1 MSTTIDEKVV
11 SMKFDNKDFES
22 NVKTS
27 MSTLDKLKNALT
39 FKGAE
44 KGLQNVSKAANSIDF
59 SKSEIAATRA
69 GFHIQDVFEKVT
81 RYIENNI
88 ASRITNTL
96 TNVAKDFTITPL
108 TTGFNEYEL
117 KMGSVQTIMAATG
130 ESIDT
135 VNGYLEELNKY
146 SDQTI
151 YSFADMTS
159 NISKF
164 TNAGV
169 SLDDSVAAIKGVSNA
184 AALAGADAN
193 EASRAMYNLAQSLS
207 AGYVKLIDWKSIENA
222 NMATVQFKN
231 QLLEAAVAAGTLT
244 KAEDGYY
251 KTAKGT
257 MINATHEFNDS
268 LQEQWMT
275 SEVLVATLRDYAD
288 ANTEIGKKAYAAA
301 QDVKTFSMMMDTLKE
316 AAQSGWAQTWEILFG
331 NLEEA
336 KKLWTGLSNYFGDI
350 IGKSADARNQLLQ
363 GWKDA
368 GGKAMLFEGLKRA
381 FQALLDV
388 IKPIKEAFREIFPP
402 TTVEQLN
409 NLSYKFLMFTTRLKI
424 SEKTSEK
431 LKSTF
436 KGLFAIISILKQAF
450 EAVAGGIGRIIGT
463 FASFSSGVLG
473 VTGSI
478 GDWIVALDAFLK
490 KHDVFKTAV
499 NGVIDFILSI
509 PAAMSSA
516 FEAITGITIGDV
528 FDGIKEK
535 ITAAIEGIKQA
546 FNNFSTIDTSGVD
559 NFTNSVKSKF
569 DPIVSIFEG
578 FKKVM
583 GGLWEFLKKLSPL
596 FLSVASLFG
605 KALGAIGDAVTGA
618 VSNASFENVLNII
631 NSGILLSI
639 SGGIK
644 NFVNTLTDF
653 PTDILDNIK
662 GIFGGLKDCITSFQ
676 EGIKAKT
683 LKTIAIAIGILAAS
697 LFVLS
702 TIPQDKL
709 EMGLAAITGLFGE
722 LMGSMAIF
730 SKIISSS
737 GFTAM
742 PKISGAMIAM
752 AASVFILA
760 SAMKMLAGLSWDE
773 VFKGL
778 VAVGV
783 LCVEVAESAKLLSAN
798 KGKMMKGATG
808 LIAFALAVKMLVK
821 PVKELGQLDASSLKK
836 GLIGLGVVCVELAAF
851 VRLLD
856 GEKMKTGTGVALIA
870 LAAAVKILASAVGS
884 FGSMNSESLV
894 KGLSALTIVL
904 YELQEFTKTTKDTEN
919 VISTAIGLTILGAAM
934 NILAK
939 AIASMGSLS
948 VEQIAKGLVAMGGAL
963 FIIEEALN
971 AMPEK
976 GVFSASV
983 GLVLVGAALNEIAVA
998 LKGFG
1003 GMSLEDICKGLIAM
1017 GGALFELSIA
1027 LNLMEGTLGGS
1038 FALLVAATGLAIL
1051 APVLK
1056 SFGKMSL
1063 KQIGKSL
1070 LTLAGALAIIGAAGY
1085 LLAPVV
1091 PALLGLGGAIALIGV
1106 GALACGAGILMLS
1119 AGLAALAVSGT
1130 AGATALVLIAE
1141 SLIGLIPTIA
1151 VNLAKSVVSF
1161 VEAIGSMAP
1170 ALAEA
1175 FVNVVLA
1182 AITALDQ
1189 TVPALLQ
1196 FAGNMLTSLMQ
1207 TLVEFGPG
1215 IIEAGFTLIMGFIQV
1230 IADNIGQLTGIAID
1244 AILNMLAAI
1253 GEKMP
1258 DIVQAGFDLV
1268 INFIEGFGQGLVDN
1282 APALRDALLGLCAD
1296 ILEAILAFFGIHS
1309 PSTVFADIGK
1319 NLILGLIEGI
1329 KGMLEALWELILS
1342 IPATV
1347 ISLIGT
1353 FAGRLVDLGK
1363 QFITWIID
1371 GIKSAAVNLWDAV
1384 KGVVEGAVDGVIDF
1398 IDHKEVSAVDDLS
1411 LRYFDPDRWK
1421 ELASKTGEEAGK
1433 ALNDDINDS
1442 APDGKTMGET
1452 FVNDYSTAL
1461 SDGKT
1466 QVKTSLGEIMEEHNA
1481 ELAKNYANANL
1492 NGREWMSSLDEGMES
1507 GKPALKTT
1515 ANQISASTYGAL
1527 NDTAPQFKTSGRYMM
1542 DGLATGINNNKSTA
1556 INAAATAALQALK
1569 AANDALGIKSPSR
1582 EFIKTGMYS
1591 DQGFAIGLEKYSSVI
1606 VDSSRRVGKTA
1617 LDAMSES
1624 IANISKIIDT
1634 DVDLNPT
1641 IKPVMDLS
1649 DVTNGANAIS
1659 SLLNRQSTVGVMA
1672 NVKSISSSMNSRQN
1686 GKDPVVSAIDALG
1699 NKVASTNGN
1708 VYNVNGITYD
1718 DGSNISEAVRMLIR
1732 ATRIE
1737 GRV

>member
-81 RYIENNI
+81 RYLENNI

-117 KMGSVQTIMAATG
+117 KMGSVQTIMSATG

-336 KKLWTGLSNYFGDI
+336 KKLWTGLANYFGDI

-436 KGLFAIISILKQAF
+436 KGLFAVISILKQAF

-463 FASFSSGVLG
+463 FTSFSSGVLG

-583 GGLWEFLKKLSPL
+583 SGLWEFLKKLSPL

-639 SGGIK
+639 SGGIR
-644 NFVNTLTDF
+644 NFVKTLTDF

-702 TIPQDKL
+702 TIPQDRL

-783 LCVEVAESAKLLSAN
+783 LCVEVAGSAKLLSAN

-808 LIAFALAVKMLVK
+808 LITFALAIKMLVK
-821 PVKELGQLDASSLKK
+821 PVKELGELDADSLKK
-836 GLIGLGVVCVELAAF
+836 GLIGLGVICLELVAF
-851 VRLLD
+851 VNLID
-856 GEKMKTGTGVALIA
+856 GKKMKTGTGVALIA
-870 LAAAVKILASAVGS
+870 LAAAINILASAVRQ
-884 FGSMNSESLV
+884 FGDMNANSLV
-894 KGLSALTIVL
+894 KGLTALGIVL
-904 YELQEFTKTTKDTEN
+904 IELAAFIKLTSGSKKM
-919 VISTAIGLTILGAAM
+919 ISIATGMVILGAAM
-934 NILAK
+934 NI
-939 AIASMGSLS
+939 IADAVGKMGNMS
-948 VEQIAKGLVAMGGAL
+948 VSQIAKGLIAMGASL
-963 FIIEEALN
+963 FIIAGALDL
-971 AMPEK
+971 MPK
-976 GVFSASV
+976 STVFIAT
-983 GLVLVGAALNEIAVA
+983 GLVLVGAALNIIAAA
-998 LKGFG
+998 LTSFSGL
-1003 GMSLEDICKGLIAM
+1003 SLEEIGKGLLAM
-1017 GGALFELSIA
+1017 GGALGELAIA
-1027 LNLMEGTLGGS
+1027 LNLMKGTLGAS
-1038 FALLVAATGLAIL
+1038 SAVLIAATGLAIL

-1384 KGVVEGAVDGVIDF
+1384 KGVIEGAVDGVIDF
-1398 IDHKEVSAVDDLS
+1398 IDHKEVSAVDDLA
-1411 LRYFDPDRWK
+1411 LRYIDPDRWK

-1433 ALNDDINDS
+1433 TLNDDINDS

-1492 NGREWMSSLDEGMES
+1492 NGKEWMNSLDEGMES

-1569 AANDALGIKSPSR
+1569 AANDVLGIKSPSR

-1634 DVDLNPT
+1634 DVDFNPT